1 LKRKLV
7 IQLVALAGVI
17 LLGLLSR
24 KYSGIFP
31 VEIQKYP
38 GSALWA
44 LAVFVFVGL
53 LLQTQTTLK
62 VAGLALVIAFA
73 VEFSQLLNVPW
84 LNEIRA
90 TKVGHLFLGSTFNT
104 PDLLAYALGILAG
117 VGCEV
122 VLFNSNR

>member
-1 LKRKLV
+1 LKRKFV

-38 GSALWA
+38 GSALWG

-62 VAGLALVIAFA
+62 VAGVALVISFA
-73 VEFSQLLNVPW
+73 IEFSQLLNVPW